1 MIEALIFYP
10 TAAIIVTCSLMV
22 ILHPSPIRSAI
33 FLLGALFF
41 MAFIYVLLSAHFV
54 AVIQIL
60 VYAGGIVVLILF
72 AIMMLDMKAEKTKKR
87 SISLGTLSTLVV
99 GAILLFGLLIVVG
112 SFSLE
117 PQMPLPENFGTIEE
131 VGKLMITDYVY
142 AFEAISVL
150 VIASLV
156 GAVVLTKGLVK
167 RSGDK

>member
-10 TAAIIVTCSLMV
+10 TAAIIITCSLMV
-22 ILHPSPIRSAI
+22 ILHPNPIRSAI
-33 FLLGALFF
+33 FLLGTLFF

-72 AIMMLDMKAEKTKKR
+72 AIMMLDIRADKLKKR
-87 SISLGTLSTLVV
+87 RLSVGTLSTLVI
-99 GAILLFGLLIVVG
+99 GAVLLFGLLIVVG
-112 SFSLE
+112 SLSKG
-117 PQMPLPENFGTIEE
+117 PPPVLPEKFGTIEE
-131 VGKLMITDYVY
+131 IGRLMITDYVY
-142 AFEAISVL
+142 AFEAISVV

>member
-10 TAAIIVTCSLMV
+10 TAAIVIACSLMV
-22 ILHPSPIRSAI
+22 ILHPNPIRSAI
-33 FLLGALFF
+33 FLFGTLFF
-41 MAFIYVLLSAHFV
+41 MAFLYVLLSAHFV
-54 AVIQIL
+54 AIIQIL

-72 AIMMLDMKAEKTKKR
+72 AIMMLDMRADKTKKR
-87 SISLGTLSTLVV
+87 KLTMGMLSTFVI
-99 GAILLFGLLIVVG
+99 GAVLLFGLLIVVG
-112 SFSLE
+112 SLSKEPPPPLLE
-117 PQMPLPENFGTIEE
+117 EFGTIEE
-131 VGKLMITDYVY
+131 IGKLMITDYVY